1 MERPRTSFF
10 RSLSVQLLG
19 LTIFFAALVALIIYI
34 PSVAGFWKNYLD
46 QRLVAAQI
54 AALSL
59 EETPGQEVSP
69 MLEAELLSSA
79 EIQAV
84 IVLREDS
91 RQLILRSTLPSSISA
106 FYDLR
111 ELGPLDLIM
120 ASFETLSRGGEGS
133 IQVQGSPINTR
144 HQSVQIVLD
153 ERPLYLAVSQFS
165 RDFLQTSL
173 LVALF
178 AAVLIYLAI
187 LFFLVRPTTRIAENL
202 VSFSKSPEKSANTL
216 IPSGRKDEVGLLE
229 FEVNQMQT
237 EVKKAL
243 KQKARLA
250 NLGLAVSKI
259 THDLKNI
266 LATARLSMEMLER
279 KPSDERQARVMERF
293 LRSVDR
299 AVYLGERTLKYGK
312 AEEPPPVKTS
322 FILKDLIKGVEATYR
337 ESGASSL
344 KWEIDIPATLKVNA
358 DREQIFRVL
367 FNLAR
372 NAQEAM
378 NGKGTISISATKEKG
393 ETVNI
398 LFEDQGPGIPEPVQK
413 TLFVPFAGSTKSGG
427 SGLGLVIAKE
437 LVELNGGQLNLV
449 KTGEK
454 GTTFGFTL
462 PLK

>member
-34 PSVAGFWKNYLD
+34 PSVAQFWKNYLD

-91 RQLILRSTLPSSISA
+91 RQLILRSTLPSSITA

-111 ELGPLDLIM
+111 DLSTWDLISG
-120 ASFETLSRGGEGS
+120 SFDTLTRGGEGS

-153 ERPLYLAVSQFS
+153 EGPLYLAVSQFS

-178 AAVLIYLAI
+178 AAVLIYFAI
-187 LFFLVRPTTRIAENL
+187 LFFLVRPTTKIAENL
-202 VSFSKSPEKSANTL
+202 VSFSKTPEAQGKTL
-216 IPSGRKDEVGLLE
+216 KPSGRKDEVGLLE
-229 FEVNQMQT
+229 YEINQMQT
-237 EVKKAL
+237 EIRKAL

-259 THDLKNI
+259 NHDLKNI
-266 LATARLSMEMLER
+266 LSTARLSLDMLDR
-279 KPSDERQARVMERF
+279 KPSGEGQTRVMERF

-299 AVYLGERTLKYGK
+299 AVALGERTLKYGK
-312 AEEPPPVKTS
+312 AEEPPPEKTK
-322 FILKDLIKGVEATYR
+322 FVLHDLVKGVEATYR
-337 ESGASSL
+337 GSGATAL
-344 KWEIDIPATLKVNA
+344 KWKIEIPAKLKVNA

-372 NAQEAM
+372 NALEAM
-378 NGKGTISISATKEKG
+378 NGKGTISISASKGEKG
-393 ETVNI
+393 KVYI
-398 LFEDQGPGIPEPVQK
+398 FLEDQGPGIPEHVQE
-413 TLFVPFAGSTKSGG
+413 TLFVPFAGSTKGGG

-437 LVELNGGQLNLV
+437 LVEANGGRLELE
-449 KTGEK
+449 KTGDK
-454 GTTFGFTL
+454 GTTFKFYL
-462 PLK
+462 FDK

>member
-10 RSLSVQLLG
+10 RSLSVQLLV
-19 LTIFFAALVALIIYI
+19 LTVFFATLVALIIYI
-34 PSVAGFWKNYLD
+34 PSVAQSWKNYLD

-69 MLEAELLSSA
+69 MLETELLSSA

-111 ELGPLDLIM
+111 EIGPLDLIM
-120 ASFETLSRGGEGS
+120 ASFDTLYRGGEGS

-153 ERPLYLAVSQFS
+153 EGPLYLVVSQFS
-165 RDFLQTSL
+165 RDFLQISL
-173 LVALF
+173 LVVLF
-178 AAVLIYLAI
+178 ASVLIYLAI

-202 VSFSKSPEKSANTL
+202 VAFSKTPEAHGKTL
-216 IPSGRKDEVGLLE
+216 KPSGRKDEVGLLE
-229 FEVNQMQT
+229 FEVKQMQT
-237 EVKKAL
+237 EVRKAL
-243 KQKARLA
+243 KQQSRLA

-259 THDLKNI
+259 NHDLKNI
-266 LATARLSMEMLER
+266 LSTARLSMEMLER
-279 KPSDERQARVMERF
+279 KPSGKGQAKIMERF

-299 AVYLGERTLKYGK
+299 AVALGERTLKYGK
-312 AEEPPPVKTS
+312 AEEPPAEKKMFV
-322 FILKDLIKGVEATYR
+322 LRDLVKGVQSTYR
-337 ESGASSL
+337 ESGASAL
-344 KWEIDIPATLKVNA
+344 KWKIEIPPSLEVYA

-367 FNLAR
+367 FNLTR

-378 NGKGTISISATKEKG
+378 NGKGTISISATKKKG
-393 ETVNI
+393 ETLQVF
-398 LFEDQGPGIPEPVQK
+398 FEDQGPGIPETVQEN
-413 TLFVPFAGSTKSGG
+413 LFVPFAGSTKGG

-437 LVELNGGQLNLV
+437 LVEANGGQLALV
-449 KTGEK
+449 KTGET

-462 PLK
+462 TLK